1 MSEATSVGQIGLDLV
16 VNKKDFN
23 KQMSG
28 IQNLATKVSKKL
40 AAAFAVKKLV
50 DFSAKCI
57 ELGSDLSEVQNV
69 VDVTFPAMSKQVDKF
84 AQNASTAFGL
94 SETMAKKYT
103 GTFGAMAKAFGFG
116 EQQAYDMSTTLTG
129 LAGDVA
135 SFYNIT
141 QDEAYTKLKSVFTGE
156 TESLKDLGVVMTQT
170 ALDAYAMANGYG
182 KTTAAMSEA
191 EKVALRYS
199 FVQSKLA
206 TASGDFM
213 RTSDGWANQVRILK
227 LQTESFMAAIGQGL
241 INVLTPA
248 IKVINTL
255 MGKLVQ
261 LANVFKAFTEKFT
274 GKKAD
279 NVASGM
285 QAAEAASAGVS
296 ENINAAGKAAKK
308 LGGLLSSDE
317 LDLLSQKTDTSAA
330 AGETSGIDIAGLQTA
345 TKTAEESADKITQK
359 FSDAFKKIPSVR
371 TFIDQLNNGLK
382 KIDFAGLKKN
392 FTRVTTQLQ
401 PLAKTAV
408 KNLETIID
416 PLGGYMGN
424 RIGNKIA
431 VTVKLVDIGL
441 DGIAGYLEK
450 NSSKIQSWSE
460 DVSQSIANGFIN
472 LTEINEQTYNNL
484 LGALDKARPEITKG
498 LEDIL
503 TGYNDFGMSLGTI
516 LASGF
521 DLATEHTSQWM
532 QDNQEL
538 LEGTLTE
545 LFEFGG
551 ECASL
556 VGQIVGDLGNSLTEW
571 WDSNGSSAFGNIV
584 DAWNDIKK
592 TVLELWNDIVMPV
605 LNHAKEALQEL
616 WEENLRPLW
625 DNILELISS
634 VGDFLAATWSTVIKP
649 IIGYLAPTI
658 KQVADIVI
666 NIMCTVFATVSDLI
680 SGAMKILGGLLD
692 FLTGVFTGNWKKAWE
707 SLQKITDGIWQAIWG
722 SIKGV
727 CNLIIDGVNAMIS
740 LIYST
745 LRNVVNGIGSVA
757 KKAGDLVGKDWGFE
771 MPSDPPQIPKLWNG
785 GYVKANTPQLAMIG
799 DNRHQ
804 GEIVSPEDKL
814 QKMALSAAQ
823 AAAGSGGS
831 ISAEKLDKIITLLET
846 IIRILASGN
855 TIEINGVKFAELLK
869 KINREYFKA
878 TGNYLLLD
886 V

>member
-28 IQNLATKVSKKL
+28 IQNLATKVGKKL

-50 DFSAKCI
+50 DFSEKCI

-69 VDVTFPAMSKQVDKF
+69 VDVTFPTMSKQVDKF
-84 AQNASTAFGL
+84 AQNAATAFGL

-116 EQQAYDMSTTLTG
+116 EQQAYDMSTALTG

-182 KTTAAMSEA
+182 KTTAAMTEA
-191 EKVALRYS
+191 EKVALRYF

-213 RTSDGWANQVRILK
+213 RTSDGWANQVRVLK
-227 LQTESFMAAIGQGL
+227 LQVESFMAAIGQGL

-261 LANVFKAFTEKFT
+261 LANVFKAFTDKFT

-279 NVASGM
+279 SVATGM
-285 QAAEAASAGVS
+285 KAAEEASAGVS
-296 ENINAAGKAAKK
+296 DNINAAGKAAKK

-317 LDLLSQKTDTSAA
+317 LEVLSQKTDTSAA
-330 AGETSGIDIAGLQTA
+330 TGGASGIDIAGLQTV
-345 TKTAEESADKITQK
+345 TQTAEESADKITQK
-359 FSDAFKKIPSVR
+359 LSDAFQKIPGVSQ
-371 TFIDQLNNGLK
+371 FIEQLSNGLK
-382 KIDFAGLKKN
+382 KIDFTSLNKN
-392 FTRVTTQLQ
+392 FSRVASQLQ
-401 PLAKTAV
+401 PLAKIAV

-416 PLGGYMGN
+416 PLGGYLGN
-424 RIGNKIA
+424 KIGNKIA
-431 VTVKLVDIGL
+431 VTAKLVDLGL

-460 DVSQSIANGFIN
+460 DVSQSIANGFTN
-472 LTEINEQTYNNL
+472 LTEINEQVYNNL
-484 LGALDKARPEITKG
+484 LGALDTARPKITQG
-498 LEDIL
+498 IEDIL
-503 TGYNDFGMSLGTI
+503 TGCSDFGISLGMI
-516 LASGF
+516 FADGF
-521 DLATEHTSQWM
+521 DIATEHTSQWM
-532 QDNQEL
+532 KDNREL
-538 LEGTLTE
+538 IESTLTD

-556 VGQIVGDLGNSLTEW
+556 VGQIIGDLGNSLTDW
-571 WDSNGSSAFGNIV
+571 WESKGSSTFGNIV

-592 TVLELWNDIVMPV
+592 TALELWNDIVMPV
-605 LNHAKEALQEL
+605 LEHAESALQEL
-616 WEENLRPLW
+616 WDNNLKPLW
-625 DNILELISS
+625 DNILDLISS
-634 VGDFLAATWSTVIKP
+634 VGDFLAATWNSVIKP
-649 IIGYLAPTI
+649 VIGYLAPTV

-666 NIMCTVFATVSDLI
+666 NIMSTVFATLSDII
-680 SGAMKILGGLLD
+680 SGAMKRLGGILD
-692 FLTGVFTGNWKKAWE
+692 FLTGVFTGNWEKAWE
-707 SLQKITDGIWQAIWG
+707 GIQKITDGIWQAIWG
-722 SIKGV
+722 SIKGI

-740 LIYST
+740 LIYSA
-745 LRNVVNGIGSVA
+745 LRNVVNGIGSAA

-771 MPSDPPQIPKLWNG
+771 IPSDPPQIPKLWNG

-804 GEIVSPEDKL
+804 GEIVSPEKKL
-814 QKMALSAAQ
+814 QEMALSAAQ
-823 AAAGSGGS
+823 AAIGAGGIVSE
-831 ISAEKLDKIITLLET
+831 EKVDRIIALLEI
-846 IIRILASGN
+846 IIRILESGS
-855 TIEINGVKFAELLK
+855 TIEISGTKFAELLK

>member
-28 IQNLATKVSKKL
+28 IQSLATKVGKKL

-50 DFSAKCI
+50 DFSEKCI

-84 AQNASTAFGL
+84 AQNAATAFGL
-94 SETMAKKYT
+94 SETMAKRYT
-103 GTFGAMAKAFGFG
+103 GTFGAMAKAFGFS
-116 EQQAYDMSTTLTG
+116 EKQAYDMSTTLTG

-135 SFYNIT
+135 SFYNIS

-261 LANVFKAFTEKFT
+261 LANVFKAFTDKFA
-274 GKKAD
+274 GKKGND
-279 NVASGM
+279 VATGM
-285 QAAEAASAGVS
+285 AAAEDASAGIS
-296 ENINAAGKAAKK
+296 DNINAAGKAAKK
-308 LGGLLSSDE
+308 LGGLLPTDE
-317 LDLLSQKTDTSAA
+317 LDLLSQKTDSSPSS
-330 AGETSGIDIAGLQTA
+330 GGSSGIDIAGLQTSTQEVEA
-345 TKTAEESADKITQK
+345 SVDKISK
-359 FSDAFKKIPSVR
+359 KLSDAFKITGLKN
-371 TFIDQLNNGLK
+371 FADQFNNGLK
-382 KIDFAGLKKN
+382 KIDFGNLKDN
-392 FTRVTTQLQ
+392 FSRIMAQMD
-401 PLAKTAV
+401 PLAKTTV
-408 KNLETIID
+408 RNIETIMD
-416 PLGGYMGN
+416 PLGGYLGN

-431 VTVKLVDIGL
+431 VTAKAVDLGL
-441 DGIAGYLEK
+441 DGIASYLERNRK
-450 NSSKIQSWSE
+450 KVESWSS
-460 DVSQSIANGFIN
+460 DVSQSIANGFTN
-472 LTEINEQTYNNL
+472 LTDINEQIYNNL
-484 LGALDKARPEITKG
+484 LGALDKAEPDIVNG
-498 LEDIL
+498 INDIL
-503 TGYNDFGMSLGTI
+503 TGCTGFGMSLGTI
-516 LASGF
+516 FAEGF
-521 DLATEHTSQWM
+521 EISTEHTSKWM
-532 QDNQEL
+532 KDNQEL
-538 LEGTLTE
+538 IEGTLTD
-545 LFEFGG
+545 LFDFGG

-556 VGQIVGDLGNSLTEW
+556 VGEIVGGLGSSLTDW
-571 WDSNGSSAFGNIV
+571 WESQGSSTFGNIV

-592 TVLELWNDIVMPV
+592 TVLELWNDIAIPV

-625 DNILELISS
+625 DNILDLISS
-634 VGDFLAATWSTVIKP
+634 VGDFLAAAWSTVIKP

-666 NIMCTVFATVSDLI
+666 NIMSTVFATVSDII
-680 SGAMKILGGLLD
+680 SGAMKILGVLLD

-707 SLQKITDGIWQAIWG
+707 GLLKILDGIWQQIWG
-722 SIKGV
+722 VIKGA